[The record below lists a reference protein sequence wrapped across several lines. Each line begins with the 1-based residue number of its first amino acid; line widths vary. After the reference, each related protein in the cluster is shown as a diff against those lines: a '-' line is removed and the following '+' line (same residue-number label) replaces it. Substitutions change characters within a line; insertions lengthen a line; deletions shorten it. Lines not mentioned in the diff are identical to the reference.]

1 MTQAKCSGCG
11 TPGAGDFCTRCGKPM
26 GSVGNCASCGAACE
40 TGALYCG
47 ECGTPLGR
55 PPVKSLRVRLPW
67 ILSGLALTAFAVAL
81 SLMIGKGTGERAPG
95 MPPTGGIITGNQSAA
110 GPSSIDLSSM
120 SPRQA
125 ADRLFERTMREESA
139 GNMAQ
144 ALQFADM
151 GVRAY
156 GMVLAAELDAD
167 AHFHLGLLELLR
179 SRPDDAELHTEAI
192 FETAPD
198 HLLGWVLKERI
209 AEQRSD
215 AAGLEQAAT
224 RFLESVD
231 AQRAMNLE
239 EYAQHIGIIDA
250 HETCLTSAR

>member
-1 MTQAKCSGCG
+1 
-11 TPGAGDFCTRCGKPM
+11 M
-26 GSVGNCASCGAACE
+26 GSVGNNCAACGAACE

-47 ECGTPLGR
+47 ECGAPLGR
-55 PPVKSLRVRLPW
+55 PPVKSLKARLPW
-67 ILSGLALTAFAVAL
+67 ILSGLALVAFAVAL
-81 SLMIGKGTGERAPG
+81 SVMIGKGTGERAPG
-95 MPPTGGIITGNQSAA
+95 MPPTGGIITGSQPAA

-125 ADRLFERTMREESA
+125 ADRLFDRTMREESA

-144 ALQFADM
+144 ALQFAEM

-156 GMVLAAELDAD
+156 GMVPAAEVDAD

-179 SRPDDAELHTEAI
+179 SRPDDAELHAEAI
-192 FETAPD
+192 FETAPN
-198 HLLGWVLKERI
+198 HLLALVLQERI
-209 AEQRSD
+209 AEQRGD
-215 AAGLEQAAT
+215 AAAVEAAQD

-231 AQRAMNLE
+231 TQRAMNLE

-250 HETCLTSAR
+250 QEARLKSAR